1 MTLVARSV
9 MAEAPRPVRIAI
21 DGCTECEPERTPRP
35 YICTYHDGFWDGWIT
50 ATDAPENDIPKE
62 VHDD

>member
-50 ATDAPENDIPKE
+50 ATDAP
-62 VHDD
+62 